1 MPEYLA
7 PGVYVEET
15 SFRSKSIEGVSTST
29 AGFVGPTRFGPIS
42 GQPELL
48 VSFGDFERY
57 YGDLEDLNYNNTDY
71 VNFLA
76 LGVRS
81 FFEEGGR
88 RCYVTRVFNGDSVA
102 LAAKFDLA
110 AAGANVPFSVL
121 LSRFPGKLGN
131 MRVSFSLK
139 RGTNIFSVQK
149 VLINNVPTDKN
160 MLGRSLAGDVVYKD
174 GTFYTVDGD
183 GSDATPWQLV
193 DTGGAKTAIAG
204 LAKTTVILPISL
216 VVSVER
222 PTSTT
227 STGFGPAQSL
237 GEFSLNADRPNGLT
251 RVLTPHPK
259 VRADE
264 LSIPVAVCTK
274 EVVPNTAADTRYVE
288 FNGNILELLTK
299 LIPATLIVPGT
310 PDKDPTNKKAIISN
324 SFTLAGGGDGGVPTT
339 TDYEGEEKT
348 DTQEATGL
356 KTFEATP
363 DISIVA
369 APGYTAYERDQDAI
383 LGIHRALI
391 SHCELMRY
399 RIAVLDTP
407 ERLTAI
413 GALNFRNLTS
423 SKYAAIYFPW
433 VYISDPRPSKPG
445 IPITRLK
452 VPPSGLVAGIYARND
467 IEHAVFKAP
476 ANEVV
481 REALD
486 FEQRL
491 SKGHQEVLN
500 PEGVNCFRF
509 FEGRGMLLWGART
522 ITDDPEWKYVSLR
535 RYFAY
540 LERSIDR
547 GTQWAVFENN
557 GPALWAN
564 VRRTIEDFLYNE
576 WRNGG
581 LLGDKPE
588 KAYFVRCDRSTMTQN
603 DLDNGRLV
611 CLIGVSP
618 VRPAEFVIFRIGQ
631 WTADS
636 QS

>member
-1 MPEYLA
+1 MLKEA
-7 PGVYVEET
+7 
-15 SFRSKSIEGVSTST
+15 
-29 AGFVGPTRFGPIS
+29 VGNPA
-42 GQPELL
+42 
-48 VSFGDFERY
+48 
-57 YGDLEDLNYNNTDY
+57 
-71 VNFLA
+71 VN
-76 LGVRS
+76 RI
-81 FFEEGGR
+81 
-88 RCYVTRVFNGDSVA
+88 VA
-102 LAAKFDLA
+102 F
-110 AAGANVPFSVL
+110 
-121 LSRFPGKLGN
+121 LGN
-131 MRVSFSLK
+131 ALDLLNKIIWPEF
-139 RGTNIFSVQK
+139 
-149 VLINNVPTDKN
+149 TDA
-160 MLGRSLAGDVVYKD
+160 S
-174 GTFYTVDGD
+174 
-183 GSDATPWQLV
+183 AT
-193 DTGGAKTAIAG
+193 
-204 LAKTTVILPISL
+204 
-216 VVSVER
+216 
-222 PTSTT
+222 
-227 STGFGPAQSL
+227 
-237 GEFSLNADRPNGLT
+237 
-251 RVLTPHPK
+251 
-259 VRADE
+259 
-264 LSIPVAVCTK
+264 
-274 EVVPNTAADTRYVE
+274 
-288 FNGNILELLTK
+288 
-299 LIPATLIVPGT
+299 
-310 PDKDPTNKKAIISN
+310 DKDPAEKKAIISN
-324 SFTLAGGGDGGVPTT
+324 TFTLDGGSDGALPATS
-339 TDYEGEEKT
+339 DYEGTEKT
-348 DTQEATGL
+348 DTSEATGL
-356 KTFEATP
+356 NTFEAVP

-369 APGYTAYERDQDAI
+369 APGYTAYDRTQDDM
-383 LGIHRALI
+383 LGIHLALI
-391 SHCELMRY
+391 KHCADMRY

-433 VYISDPRPSKPG
+433 VYISDPRPAKPG
-445 IPITRLK
+445 IPVTRLK

-467 IEHAVFKAP
+467 IEHAVFKSP

-581 LLGDKPE
+581 LLGEKPE

>member
-15 SFRSKSIEGVSTST
+15 SFRAKSIEGVSTST
-29 AGFVGPTRFGPIS
+29 AGFVGPARFGPTS

-48 VSFGDFERY
+48 VSFADFERY
-57 YGDLEDLNYNNTDY
+57 YGSLEDIAFTGVDPSP
-71 VNFLA
+71 NFLA

-88 RCYVTRVFNGDSVA
+88 RCYVTRIFGGDVVA
-102 LAAKFDLA
+102 ASAKVQIDA
-110 AAGANVPFSVL
+110 AAAVPHTWLF
-121 LSRFPGKLGN
+121 SRFPGVSGN
-131 MRVSFSLK
+131 MRVTFSMN
-139 RGTNIFSVQK
+139 RGNNIFSVQK
-149 VLINNVPTDKN
+149 IKVNNQDVTKN
-160 MLGRSLAGDVVYKD
+160 ILGRVLAGDVVFMA
-174 GTFYTVDGD
+174 GNFFTVDGD
-183 GSDATPWQLV
+183 GSDDHPWNLIDTAGNATSV
-193 DTGGAKTAIAG
+193 NGNANTAAGGMAANTS
-204 LAKTTVILPISL
+204 ILPITLL
-216 VVSVER
+216 VSFEP
-222 PTSTT
+222 PTST
-227 STGFGPAQSL
+227 SATGFGPAQSL
-237 GEFSLNADRPNGLT
+237 GEFSLNPDKPNGLT
-251 RVLTPHPK
+251 KIFVHSPINRLDSLTIPLAVRTEDPAGTFTDFDTQVSNILTLLAALTP
-259 VRADE
+259 
-264 LSIPVAVCTK
+264 L
-274 EVVPNTAADTRYVE
+274 
-288 FNGNILELLTK
+288 G
-299 LIPATLIVPGT
+299 G
-310 PDKDPTNKKAIISN
+310 KDPTNKKVVISKT
-324 SFTLAGGGDGGVPTT
+324 FTLAGGSDGALPTT

-348 DTQEATGL
+348 DTSEATGL
-356 KTFEATP
+356 KTFELVP

-369 APGYTAYERDQDAI
+369 APGYTALKPDDQDLT
-383 LGIHRALI
+383 LGIHRAVI
-391 SHCELMRY
+391 THCETMRY

-407 ERLTAI
+407 EKLTAI
-413 GALNFRNLTS
+413 AALNFRNLTS

-433 VYISDPRPSKPG
+433 VYISDPRPTRPG
-445 IPITRLK
+445 IPVKRLK

-581 LLGDKPE
+581 LLGEKPE